1 MKKITILIL
10 ALPLFLA
17 THAATSPAAL
27 LNFRAGTEEPGPN
40 ANSIMVP
47 IGNEGRT
54 ISLMELSHM
63 NVKDFETLRGKKLGF
78 FGKIGFKLE
87 QKKLRE
93 KINADGSLNS
103 KALHTFTGKL
113 ADGKS
118 GFHLG
123 GFALGFLGLLGVLI
137 AYLINDEKK
146 RNRVKWAWIGFSIYA
161 VIVLLMFF
169 VLFPFL

>member
-63 NVKDFETLRGKKLGF
+63 NVKDLK
-78 FGKIGFKLE
+78 
-87 QKKLRE
+87 
-93 KINADGSLNS
+93 
-103 KALHTFTGKL
+103 
-113 ADGKS
+113 
-118 GFHLG
+118 HLG
-123 GFALGFLGLLGVLI
+123 
-137 AYLINDEKK
+137 E
-146 RNRVKWAWIGFSIYA
+146 RS
-161 VIVLLMFF
+161 
-169 VLFPFL
+169 